1 MTSGGV
7 EPSSLLNKHQRSK
20 WSPPAAYAAIKL
32 VKKSSFQMVKTLPS
46 PSHPGAEDVEQPGVD
61 GQHPLGQGGGRA
73 SWENPCLQFICWSVN
88 D

>member
-1 MTSGGV
+1 MYGM
-7 EPSSLLNKHQRSK
+7 
-20 WSPPAAYAAIKL
+20 PPAAYAAIKL

-73 SWENPCLQFICWSVN
+73 S
-88 D
+88 